1 MFPRKASGI
10 RLNSMIAAFHRAE
23 AIVDLDRIT
32 ANVAHLKEIAGV
44 DLMAVVKADAYGH
57 GLVPVARA
65 ALKGGA
71 TYLGVALL
79 EEAIALR
86 DAGITAPILAW
97 LVPPG
102 SDFSTAVDRDIELA
116 AASIIALQEI
126 GAVKSAKRPRVHL
139 EVDTGM
145 TRGGF
150 LSEWGKLDADH
161 VANVDIVGIFSH
173 FARADEPGEEQNYRQ
188 RQRFTEMVAT
198 LESFGYRNI
207 IRHLSNSAATIKD
220 SQSKFDMVRTGISIY
235 GLTPDVNTLGSSD
248 SLGLHA
254 AMTVRAKLH
263 LVKDVPA
270 GSPVGYG
277 ATAITERDTKLG
289 VVAMGYA
296 DGIPRV
302 AQGAGIFFQ
311 GERAPIIG
319 RVSMDQFVV
328 DLGANSRAISGD
340 WVEIFGDGATGGYT
354 AEDWGKASGSINY
367 EIVTR
372 IGPRV
377 PRIYRSGSPT
387 TE

>member
-1 MFPRKASGI
+1 MSTF
-10 RLNSMIAAFHRAE
+10 NRAE
-23 AIVDLDRIT
+23 AIVDLDRIS
-32 ANVAHLKEIAGV
+32 ANVAHLKSLAGV
-44 DLMAVVKADAYGH
+44 DVMAVVKADAYGH
-57 GLVPVARA
+57 GLLPVARA
-65 ALKGGA
+65 ALAGGA

-86 DAGITAPILAW
+86 EAGITAPILAW

-102 SDFSTAVDRDIELA
+102 SDYKKAIDNTIELA
-116 AASIIALQEI
+116 AASIIALEEI
-126 GAVKSAKRPRVHL
+126 GAVKSDQRPRVHL

-150 LSEWGKLDADH
+150 LGEWGKLDGHH
-161 VANVDIVGIFSH
+161 VANIDIVGIFSH
-173 FARADEPGEEQNYRQ
+173 FARADEPGEAQNDHQ
-188 RQRFTEMVAT
+188 RIRFAEMVAT
-198 LESFGYRNI
+198 LESFGFTNI
-207 IRHLSNSAATIKD
+207 VRHLSNSAATLND
-220 SQSKFDMVRTGISIY
+220 PQSKFNMVRIGIAIY
-235 GLTPDVNTLGSSD
+235 GLTPDVHTMGSSE
-248 SLGLHA
+248 SLGLA
-254 AMTVRAKLH
+254 SAMTVRAKLH

-270 GSPVGYG
+270 NSPVGYG
-277 ATAITERDTKLG
+277 ATAVTSRDTKLG

-328 DLGANSRAISGD
+328 DLGPQSQAISGD
-340 WVEIFGDGATGGYT
+340 WVEVFGDGSDGGYT
-354 AEDWGKASGSINY
+354 AEDWGSASDSINY

-377 PRIYRSGSPT
+377 PRIYRSSSLT
-387 TE
+387 SE

>member
-32 ANVAHLKEIAGV
+32 ANVAHLKEIAAV

-65 ALKGGA
+65 AIEGGA

-86 DAGITAPILAW
+86 DAGITAPVLAW

-102 SDFSTAVDRDIELA
+102 SDFTTAVDRDIELA

-173 FARADEPGEEQNYRQ
+173 FARADEPGEEQNNRQ

-207 IRHLSNSAATIKD
+207 IRHLSNSAATLKD

-372 IGPRV
+372 IGPRM

>member
-57 GLVPVARA
+57 GLVPVAHA

-102 SDFSTAVDRDIELA
+102 SDFTTAVDRDIELA

-150 LSEWGKLDADH
+150 LGEWGMLDADH

-173 FARADEPGEEQNYRQ
+173 FARADEPGEEQNNRQ

-198 LESFGYRNI
+198 LESFGFRNI
-207 IRHLSNSAATIKD
+207 IRHLSNSAATLKD
-220 SQSKFDMVRTGISIY
+220 FKSKFDMVRTGISIY

-372 IGPRV
+372 IGPRM